1 MKIIKGNEI
10 KNILDKKIIVKMT
23 IAEFLSI
30 YIAQMICLPNEFE
43 DYAHEKFPFLKEIN
57 LYLNSIETKE
67 MEDLIDK
74 LKIPHK
80 EWYEK

>member
-30 YIAQMICLPNEFE
+30 YIAQITCLPNEFE

-57 LYLNSIETKE
+57 LYLNSIETE
-67 MEDLIDK
+67 
-74 LKIPHK
+74 
-80 EWYEK
+80 